1 MDAYQIH
8 SRWFSELCRKGRL
21 SCNWRYTLKAN
32 KDNKHSKNRRLR
44 TVNQLTFICNNF
56 TLLFTE
62 NELVSDDLF
71 LIKESM
77 SSSYL
82 GINYQRYLRTS
93 SRREIFASRWLGF
106 RDARENFWQAKWWLT
121 VYVYSDQP
129 QPDIY
134 MLKNQ

>member
-8 SRWFSELCRKGRL
+8 SRWFSELCRKGPF

-77 SSSYL
+77 SLSYL

-93 SRREIFASRWLGF
+93 SRREKFASRWLGF